1 MEKIN
6 KSFSPF
12 EAASTPP
19 HRGKMDRGGI
29 LEVCTGSLTSVLH
42 AAEGGA
48 QRIELCSGLDEGGLT
63 PSLGLMHAAMQVEG
77 PKKHVLIRPR
87 GGDFLYSET
96 EQDII
101 VDDIFAARRAGA
113 DGVVVG
119 ALTAEGDVDVDACR
133 RFMDAAK
140 GEYVDFAE
148 GDLDEAYFLPPV
160 SVTFH
165 RAFDLCRDPKA
176 ALETII
182 DLGFNHILT
191 SGQAAT
197 AETGIP
203 LLKTLVEQAAGRIV
217 IMPGC
222 GVNAGNAAK
231 IIAETGATEIHAS
244 ARLVWPS
251 QMIFWHPGV
260 SMGVPGSDEY
270 ATKETD
276 VSTVRK
282 IVESIS

>member
-1 MEKIN
+1 M
-6 KSFSPF
+6 S
-12 EAASTPP
+12 
-19 HRGKMDRGGI
+19 I

-48 QRIELCSGLDEGGLT
+48 QRVELCSGLDEGGLT
-63 PSLGLMHAAMQVEG
+63 PSIGLIQAALQVEG
-77 PKKHVLIRPR
+77 LKKHVLIRPR
-87 GGDFLYSET
+87 GGDFLYSEA

-119 ALTAEGDVDVDACR
+119 ALTADGDVDVEACR
-133 RFMDAAK
+133 RFMDAAQ

-148 GDLDEAYFLPPV
+148 GDLDEAYFLPPL

-165 RAFDLCRDPKA
+165 RAFDLCRDAKA
-176 ALETII
+176 ALETLIT
-182 DLGFNHILT
+182 LGFDRILT

-197 AETGIP
+197 AEAGIP
-203 LLKTLVEQAAGRIV
+203 LLKELVEQAAGRIT

-222 GVNAGNAAK
+222 GVNTTNAAE
-231 IIAETGATEIHAS
+231 IVRATGASEIHAS
-244 ARLVWPS
+244 ARSSWPS
-251 QMIFWHPGV
+251 QMRFRHPEV

-276 VSTVRK
+276 VTTVRK
-282 IVESIS
+282 IVESIA

>member
-1 MEKIN
+1 MK
-6 KSFSPF
+6 
-12 EAASTPP
+12 T
-19 HRGKMDRGGI
+19 
-29 LEVCTGSLTSVLH
+29 LEVCTGSITSVLH

-48 QRIELCSGLDEGGLT
+48 GRVELCSGLDEGGLT
-63 PSLGLMHAAMQVEG
+63 PSIGLIQAAMQVEG
-77 PKKHVLIRPR
+77 PKKNVLIRPR
-87 GGDFLYSET
+87 GGDFLYTEV

-119 ALTAEGDVDVDACR
+119 ALTADGDVDEDACR

-165 RAFDLCRDPKA
+165 RAFDLCRNPQK

-182 DLGFNHILT
+182 ALGFDRVLT

-197 AETGIP
+197 AEAGIP
-203 LLKTLVEQAAGRIV
+203 LLRELVELAGDRIV

-222 GVNAGNAAK
+222 GVTPENTNR
-231 IIAETGATEIHAS
+231 ILTETGAAEIHTS
-244 ARLVWPS
+244 ARAAWPS
-251 QMIFWHPGV
+251 LMKFRHSGV
-260 SMGVPGSDEY
+260 SMGKSGADEY

-276 VSTVRK
+276 VYTVRR
-282 IVESIS
+282 IVEICNL

>member
-1 MEKIN
+1 MK
-6 KSFSPF
+6 
-12 EAASTPP
+12 T
-19 HRGKMDRGGI
+19 
-29 LEVCTGSLTSVLH
+29 LEVCTGSITSVLH

-48 QRIELCSGLDEGGLT
+48 GRVELCSGLDEGGLT
-63 PSLGLMHAAMQVEG
+63 PSIGLIQAAMQVEG
-77 PKKHVLIRPR
+77 PKKNVLIRPR
-87 GGDFLYSET
+87 GGDFLYTEV

-119 ALTAEGDVDVDACR
+119 ALTADGDVDEDACR

-165 RAFDLCRDPKA
+165 RAFDLCRNPQK

-182 DLGFNHILT
+182 ALGFDRVLT

-197 AETGIP
+197 AEAGIP
-203 LLKTLVEQAAGRIV
+203 LLRELVELAGDRIV

-222 GVNAGNAAK
+222 GVTPENTNR
-231 IIAETGATEIHAS
+231 ILTETGAAEIHAS
-244 ARLVWPS
+244 ARAAWPS
-251 QMIFWHPGV
+251 FMKFRHSGV
-260 SMGVPGSDEY
+260 SMGKPGADEY

-276 VSTVRK
+276 VYTVRR
-282 IVESIS
+282 IVEICNL